1 MSRRAVS
8 ITTISSLIMTLA
20 CLLVASV
27 FFERI
32 SIGIY
37 EQMETSITG
46 SALQNADHALLE
58 KIILET
64 EDALDQIED
73 PAAEYS
79 SHEKEYLLNFA
90 LLVVW
95 VVFFCVLS

>member
-1 MSRRAVS
+1 
-8 ITTISSLIMTLA
+8 MTLA

-64 EDALDQIED
+64 EEALDQIED

-79 SHEKEYLLNFA
+79 SHEQEYLLNFA
-90 LLVVW
+90 KIQDSQDYKTLW
-95 VVFFCVLS
+95 NYFNTTRKSTEST